1 MARRKAERM
10 PVVAQP
16 MAAEVSQ
23 NYEALV
29 TAIAQA
35 HNRAQRQAVQAINVA
50 LTLRNWLIGYHIVE
64 YEQHGRDRAQ
74 YGERLLDNLTN
85 ALRKRLGRGF
95 GRRDPI
101 CRTRPDCLLRML
113 CRISQQGRNSARRP
127 QIHRPG
133 F

>member
-1 MARRKAERM
+1 M
-10 PVVAQP
+10 
-16 MAAEVSQ
+16 SQ

-35 HNRAQRQAVQAINVA
+35 HNHAQRQAVQAINSA

-85 ALRKRLGRGF
+85 DLRKRLGRGF
-95 GRRDPI
+95 GRRNLFLFREFYLCYPI
-101 CRTRPDCLLRML
+101 VQALIAQFGITLPSPLSVWWPLT
-113 CRISQQGRNSARRP
+113 
-127 QIHRPG
+127 
-133 F
+133 